1 MSDDT
6 AFELRRGEGP
16 AVSVS
21 ASLHRGTVDEV
32 RRRVGK
38 RAFSAY
44 LEDAL
49 LKQMRR
55 EDLRELIDA
64 HIEEHGEFTP
74 EELSDAHDALYR
86 DADQTRS
93 SAS

>member
-6 AFELRRGEGP
+6 ISEMRRGEGP

-21 ASLHRGTVDEV
+21 ASLHRGTVNEV

-55 EDLRELIDA
+55 EDLRELLDD
-64 HIEEHGEFTP
+64 HIERHGEFSAG
-74 EELSDAHDALYR
+74 ELAEAHDALYGE
-86 DADQTRS
+86 ADEMRGH
-93 SAS
+93 AA